1 MNKVRSYLKKYR
13 EPFYLCFFL
22 PQFLCVSWGLGSG
35 EGLYRLVF
43 AAGLPFLCLSMLGEE
58 YSLRDIIKMA
68 AFGALVLWAFFQNR
82 NRSLILACMAVFGAK
97 NIDVRKILKYTFWI
111 LSISILLK
119 TLSCAVGIL
128 PNKELELPK
137 ENGVRYTIY
146 SYGYDTPNNLY
157 FHLVIAVLLG
167 MVLYGEKFSWLKF
180 GSVFLIMY
188 GAYQILISRTGWICF
203 LAAAL
208 LYLMEHFLK
217 RFSLKAGIKW
227 TGRLMVCSVVGLCA
241 LDWGLIYLWKS
252 GYSWLSFLNST
263 LNNRIVLAY
272 QAFQKIGIS
281 FLGSRGAVQLDM
293 LYATMLLNY
302 GLLLSVLCI
311 YGYTRLLYRMYR
323 EKEGM
328 FLIALTVIALY
339 SFMEVNAI
347 NPMWNP
353 FLLLLAGEIFTEKA
367 EVVERGECKNQHC
380 YNMQK

>member
-43 AAGLPFLCLSMLGEE
+43 AAGLPFLFLSMLGEE

-227 TGRLMVCSVVGLCA
+227 TGRLMVCSAVGLCA

-323 EKEGM
+323 EKEEM

-367 EVVERGECKNQHC
+367 EVV
-380 YNMQK
+380 